1 MRAICYCLI
10 FPVTPRRNNREK
22 RNKNNIVAAA
32 AAAAATTTTLDT
44 SKIAFL
50 VLYSVAVA
58 VGIEFRHCEMGE
70 NLSRRQRERDGEIVE
85 MDIFPFFLVCLAG
98 NGYECTTVFRF

>member
-32 AAAAATTTTLDT
+32 AAATTLDT

-70 NLSRRQRERDGEIVE
+70 YLSRRQRDGEIVE
-85 MDIFPFFLVCLAG
+85 MDIFLFFLFV
-98 NGYECTTVFRF
+98 

>member
-22 RNKNNIVAAA
+22 RKKNNIAA

-70 NLSRRQRERDGEIVE
+70 YLSRRQRDGEIVE
-85 MDIFPFFLVCLAG
+85 MDIFLFFLFV
-98 NGYECTTVFRF
+98 